1 MSHKK
6 LHILINKEDIVFYTI
21 YPILINKNQFHE
33 LGYKIKFFF
42 NVTKNFYDCD
52 VLILISK
59 PTKSISRKI
68 YPFCK
73 KDHHI
78 EFLKNC
84 KTKVKKIIWY
94 DNSDSSSVTNFEVM
108 PFIEV
113 YLKKQIFKD
122 KNLYKKKFYGGR
134 IFTDFYNK
142 KFNIIDEPEYKSD
155 KILETKFFNKLKL
168 GWNIGIGNTH
178 NSFNQFYK
186 IVRRIFPF
194 YIKKTSNIFISP
206 NNKSREIDFFFR
218 GSVEYERNTIRFHRE
233 KLVIDLKKSLKKSK
247 YTAVIRSD
255 IFSKKKI
262 PDFVNKASGR
272 LSNKQYKF
280 IQDSSKISFSPFGWG
295 ELGARD
301 YEIIG
306 SGSLLVKPNIDHM
319 KTWPNIFFPYESYV
333 PLNWDFSN
341 LDEVIETY
349 ISNEKKRTEVIINS
363 QELHKQTINNQG
375 MEKFCEWFLKQIGEK
390 T

>member
-218 GSVEYERNTIRFHRE
+218 GSVEYERNTST
-233 KLVIDLKKSLKKSK
+233 KK
-247 YTAVIRSD
+247 D
-255 IFSKKKI
+255 SKK
-262 PDFVNKASGR
+262 N
-272 LSNKQYKF
+272 
-280 IQDSSKISFSPFGWG
+280 
-295 ELGARD
+295 
-301 YEIIG
+301 
-306 SGSLLVKPNIDHM
+306 
-319 KTWPNIFFPYESYV
+319 T
-333 PLNWDFSN
+333 
-341 LDEVIETY
+341 
-349 ISNEKKRTEVIINS
+349 
-363 QELHKQTINNQG
+363 
-375 MEKFCEWFLKQIGEK
+375 
-390 T
+390 